1 MPLNR
6 EKLLEIAVDVV
17 AEAAR
22 LARESHKTYEVSTKS
37 TRNDLVTTV
46 DIAIEGLITSR
57 LHSKTGY
64 PCMGEEGHSIDSF
77 AGPVWVIDPIDGTM
91 NYVMT
96 HRDYAISLALCVDG
110 IPTIGVVCDVTADTV
125 YTAIEGQGAWC
136 DGKQLSSVPENTSF
150 REGILIADVKELEAL
165 PRLTQLVRESRGHRR
180 YGSAALECI
189 EVARQ
194 QAAAFVHLWVS
205 PWDIA
210 AAQLICQ
217 EAGVRVTRMD
227 GTPLDTRYKGSIL
240 AAWPQAHSEMLQR
253 LCIDPC

>member
-1 MPLNR
+1 MTLNE
-6 EKLLEIAVDVV
+6 EKLLDIAVDIV

-22 LARESHKTYEVSTKS
+22 IARESQQTFEVSTKTS
-37 TRNDLVTTV
+37 RNDLVTSA

-57 LHSKTGY
+57 LSAMTDY
-64 PCMGEEGHSIDSF
+64 PCMGEEGHSVDSF

-91 NYVMT
+91 NYVAT
-96 HRDYAISLALCVDG
+96 RRDYAVSVALCVDG
-110 IPTIGVVCDVTADTV
+110 VPTVGVVCDVAANAV
-125 YTAIEGQGAWC
+125 YTAIRGRGAWRN
-136 DGKQLSSVPENTSF
+136 GERLSMVPEATSF
-150 REGILIADVKELEAL
+150 REGIVITDVKEIDAL
-165 PRLTQLVRESRGHRR
+165 PRLAALVRESRGHRR

-194 QAAAFVHLWVS
+194 QATAFVHLWVS

-210 AAQLICQ
+210 AAQLICE

-240 AAWPQAHSEMLQR
+240 AAWPQAHTQMLQR
-253 LCIDPC
+253 LCIDPA